1 MRRSIAIGIGALM
14 GLFLSGVG
22 AIAADDWQAGAGED
36 WKKLL
41 EAARREGKVVV
52 AGDPDLA
59 RPLSDGFKRDTGI
72 EVEFLAGSPRDLG
85 ARVTRELRTKNVT
98 VDIMTGG
105 PANIPLHKEGLMK
118 SIKAQLVLPTVT
130 DPKYWTGGFIK
141 WIDNDKAYM
150 LMGAEYVH
158 ADPYYNT
165 DRIKPDGLRTWQ
177 DLMRPDYKGKIV
189 SVDPRSQGSGQA
201 AAAYIVHL
209 FGYEFVRKLYQDQ
222 QVTLVR
228 DARQAI
234 EWVARGSHW
243 ISIGTSSTDLERLKA
258 SGIKNVGVSDLS
270 DGPGSVLGGFSI
282 FWEPVGAPNP
292 NAAAVFLNWYASKP
306 GQEAFMAAKG
316 TPTRRTDVD
325 LSSVPAYNLPKPGY
339 NYLDQ
344 YQEDFL
350 LDVRPKLEK
359 TIDDIMGGR

>member
-1 MRRSIAIGIGALM
+1 MRRSMMRALGVLAVLTM
-14 GLFLSGVG
+14 SVG
-22 AIAADDWQAGAGED
+22 AQAADDWQSGAGEN

-41 EAARREGKVVV
+41 EAARAEGKVVV

-59 RPLSDGFKRDTGI
+59 KPLSDGFKRDTGI
-72 EVEFLAGSPRDLG
+72 NVEFLVGSPRDIG
-85 ARVTRELRTKNVT
+85 ARVTRELRAKTVT
-98 VDIMTGG
+98 IDVMTGG
-105 PANIPLHKEGLMK
+105 PANIPLHKEKLMK
-118 SIKAQLVLPTVT
+118 NVRDQLILPTVT
-130 DPKYWTGGFIK
+130 EPKYWTGGFIK

-150 LMGAEYVH
+150 VMGAEYVH
-158 ADPYYNT
+158 ADPYYNI
-165 DRIKPDGLRTWQ
+165 DKIKPENIRAWQ
-177 DLMRPDYKGKIV
+177 DLMRPEYKGKIV
-189 SVDPRSQGSGQA
+189 SVDPRAQGSGQA

-222 QVTLVR
+222 QVALVR

-243 ISIGTSSTDLERLKA
+243 ISIGTSSTDLEKLRA
-258 SGIKNVGVSDLS
+258 SGIQNVGVTDMS

-282 FWEPVGAPNP
+282 FWEPVGAPHP

-325 LSSVPAYNLPKPGY
+325 LSSVPDYNLPKPGY
-339 NYLDQ
+339 KYLDQ